1 MPNDDLKSG
10 VPFGN
15 RRSEIG
21 NLKNMPP
28 VKRTRVRWFLII
40 LLFLLSAVSYLDRV
54 NISIA
59 RGPIADAYHLTDVQ
73 MGKVFSAML
82 IGYGLFQTV
91 GGRLADRFGP
101 RRVLTGGVL
110 WWGIFTALTA
120 LVPPNM
126 AGALVVF
133 MAVRFLLGAGEA
145 VIYPS
150 ANQFVSR
157 WIPVDERGI
166 ANGWIFAGVGAGAGL
181 TPPLVTY
188 LMVHHGWRSSFWV
201 CALIGLIA
209 GAIWYTFARNTP
221 REHPGVSDSELAAI
235 ESRLTLAPVEDRTR
249 TSLLSW
255 KDALRSGE
263 VRALT
268 VSYFCYGY
276 VAWIFFSW
284 FFTYVSK
291 VRGLN
296 LKASAYYSMLPFL
309 AMLVGCLVGG
319 TINDRL
325 TKSRGV
331 RIGRCGVAVV
341 AIGLA
346 GIFIACGTQ
355 AQSASM
361 ASFVLA
367 GGAGA
372 LYLSQSSFWSVTA
385 DIAGA
390 SSGSVSGV
398 MNMGNQ
404 AGAALTAALTPWIA
418 ERFGWNASFLVA
430 AALCVVGAAS
440 WLLVDPAKKL
450 ASTQVEV
457 TR

>member
-1 MPNDDLKSG
+1 
-10 VPFGN
+10 
-15 RRSEIG
+15 
-21 NLKNMPP
+21 MPP
-28 VKRTRVRWFLII
+28 ATKTRVRWFLIF

-82 IGYGLFQTV
+82 VGYGLFQTV

-101 RRVLTGGVL
+101 RRVLTGGVI

-120 LVPPNM
+120 LVPANV
-126 AGALVVF
+126 AGALFVF
-133 MAVRFLLGAGEA
+133 MSVRFLLGAGEA

-188 LMVHHGWRSSFWV
+188 VMVHYGWRSSFWA
-201 CALIGLIA
+201 CAVIGLIA

-221 REHPGVSDSELAAI
+221 REHSGVSNSELAAI
-235 ESRLTLAPVEDRTR
+235 ESQLTLAFPRDKNRTA
-249 TSLLSW
+249 LLSW
-255 KDALRSGE
+255 KDAVRSGE

-268 VSYFCYGY
+268 ISYFCYGY

-296 LKASAYYSMLPFL
+296 LKASAFYSMLPFL
-309 AMLVGCLVGG
+309 AMLVGCLAGG

-325 TKSRGV
+325 TETRGV
-331 RIGRCGVAVV
+331 RLGRCGVAV
-341 AIGLA
+341 AGICLA

-355 AQSASM
+355 VQSARM

-430 AALCVVGAAS
+430 AVLCVVGAAS

-450 ASTQVEV
+450 AEAQNEI

>member
-1 MPNDDLKSG
+1 MPSAQQ
-10 VPFGN
+10 
-15 RRSEIG
+15 
-21 NLKNMPP
+21 
-28 VKRTRVRWFLII
+28 TRIRWLLIF

-82 IGYGLFQTV
+82 VGYGLFQTI

-101 RRVLTGGVL
+101 RRVLTGGVI

-120 LVPPNM
+120 LVPADI
-126 AGALVVF
+126 AGALFVF
-133 MAVRFLLGAGEA
+133 MGLRFLLGAGEA

-181 TPPLVTY
+181 TPPFITY
-188 LMVHHGWRSSFWV
+188 VMVQYGWRSSFWA
-201 CALIGLIA
+201 CAVIGLIA
-209 GAIWYTFARNTP
+209 GAIWYISARNTP
-221 REHPGVSDSELAAI
+221 REHPAVSASELAMI
-235 ESRLTLAPVEDRTR
+235 ESRLTLAAPQAGDSVPRG
-249 TSLLSW
+249 LLRW
-255 KDALRSGE
+255 TDALSSDA
-263 VRALT
+263 VRFLT
-268 VSYFCYGY
+268 ISYFCYGY

-284 FFTYVSK
+284 FFTYISK

-296 LKASAYYSMLPFL
+296 LKTSAFYSMLPFL
-309 AMLVGCLVGG
+309 AMLAGCLVGG
-319 TINDRL
+319 LINDRL
-325 TKSRGV
+325 TKTRGARV
-331 RIGRCGVAVV
+331 GRCVV
-341 AIGLA
+341 AAISICLA

-355 AQSASM
+355 VQSVRM

-390 SSGSVSGV
+390 SSGSISGV

-418 ERFGWNASFLVA
+418 ERFGWSASFLVA
-430 AALCVVGAAS
+430 AALCVIGAGS
-440 WLLVDPAKKL
+440 WLFVDPSRKL
-450 ASTQVEV
+450 SPARMETTEV
-457 TR
+457 GLPAE

>member
-1 MPNDDLKSG
+1 MQSAKT
-10 VPFGN
+10 
-15 RRSEIG
+15 
-21 NLKNMPP
+21 
-28 VKRTRVRWFLII
+28 TRVRWFLIF

-82 IGYGLFQTV
+82 IGYGLFQTI

-101 RRVLTGGVL
+101 RRVLTGGVI

-120 LVPPNM
+120 LVPADI
-126 AGALVVF
+126 AGALFVF
-133 MAVRFLLGAGEA
+133 MGVRFLLGAGEA

-157 WIPVDERGI
+157 WIPVSERGI

-181 TPPLVTY
+181 TPPFVTY
-188 LMVHHGWRSSFWV
+188 LMIHHGWRSSFWA
-201 CALIGLIA
+201 CAVIGLIA
-209 GAIWYTFARNTP
+209 GAIWYMSARNTP
-221 REHPGVSDSELAAI
+221 REHPAVSASELEMI
-235 ESRLTLAPVEDRTR
+235 ESRLTLASPATDSSVQKRLVTWSEALSNDVVR
-249 TSLLSW
+249 LL
-255 KDALRSGE
+255 
-263 VRALT
+263 T
-268 VSYFCYGY
+268 ISYFCYGY

-296 LKASAYYSMLPFL
+296 LKASALYSMLPFL
-309 AMLVGCLVGG
+309 AMLAGCLLGG
-319 TINDRL
+319 LINDRV
-325 TKSRGV
+325 TRTRGA
-331 RIGRCGVAVV
+331 RLGRCGVAVV
-341 AIGLA
+341 AICLA
-346 GIFIACGTQ
+346 GIFIAWGTQ
-355 AQSASM
+355 VQSVRM

-398 MNMGNQ
+398 MNTGNQ

-430 AALCVVGAAS
+430 AALCVIGAGS
-440 WLLVDPAKKL
+440 WLFVDPSKKL
-450 ASTQVEV
+450 SPARIENTTVGIPAE
-457 TR
+457 